1 MKLYWNIELLDY
13 ETGETVKELILE
25 TKNSYYVLYSKKL

>member
-25 TKNSYYVLYSKKL
+25 TKNHYWIIYSKKL

>member
-1 MKLYWNIELLDY
+1 MRLYWEIELLDY
-13 ETGETVKELILE
+13 ETGEKVKQLVLE